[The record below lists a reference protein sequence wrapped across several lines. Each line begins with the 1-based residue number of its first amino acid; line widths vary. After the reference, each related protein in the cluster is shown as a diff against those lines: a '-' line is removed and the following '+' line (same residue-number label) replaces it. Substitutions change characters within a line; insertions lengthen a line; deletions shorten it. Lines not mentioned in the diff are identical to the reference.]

1 MEYATP
7 LLFILTICLVF
18 VLGIILGRLTMIWT
32 MREYA
37 DITNVPTDI
46 SDAMRVKTIGEG
58 LVVMHAHSF
67 GSAAQSFSRARQ
79 EMFEYRAESDR
90 NRENFA
96 EMTMQRDECLETIA
110 RLKAQLDKKQK
121 GGGKKE

>member
-18 VLGIILGRLTMIWT
+18 ILGIILGRLTMIWT
-32 MREYA
+32 MKEYA
-37 DITNVPTDI
+37 DMTNVPTDI
-46 SDAMRVKTIGEG
+46 SDAMRVKTIGED

-67 GSAAQSFSRARQ
+67 GSAAQSFSRAKQ
-79 EMFEYRAESDR
+79 DMFEYRE
-90 NRENFA
+90 
-96 EMTMQRDECLETIA
+96 QRDELNEKVEI
-110 RLKAQLDKKQK
+110 LNSQIEDMKFEKEQLSKAKKQK

>member
-46 SDAMRVKTIGEG
+46 SDAMRVKTIGED

-67 GSAAQSFSRARQ
+67 GSAAQSFSRVKQ